1 MFSRRSVCSI
11 VTWIKASGSFERKYV
26 AIIQDLGKLLEKRR
40 ASSSLTSLLPDP
52 PSGIVIPELEAL
64 VSRYTVS

>member
-11 VTWIKASGSFERKYV
+11 VTWIKASDSFERKYV

-40 ASSSLTSLLPDP
+40 ASSSLTFLLPDP